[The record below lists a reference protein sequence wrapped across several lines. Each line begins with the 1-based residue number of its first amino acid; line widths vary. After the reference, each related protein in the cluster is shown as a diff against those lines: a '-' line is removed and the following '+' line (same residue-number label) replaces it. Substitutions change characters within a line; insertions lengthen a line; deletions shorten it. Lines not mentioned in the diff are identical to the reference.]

1 MSLLY
6 RENRETYTDSIGTTK
21 EYLNDLEMKC
31 ELVNRWNQMF
41 GSNVLSLSSISIEEN
56 PIKPYLKKVCVSKLG
71 EIDYIKENGFAQ
83 CIGYC
88 IEVSN

>member
-21 EYLNDLEMKC
+21 EYSNDLEMKC

-41 GSNVLSLSSISIEEN
+41 GSNVLSLNSISIEEN
-56 PIKPYLKKVCVSKLG
+56 PIKPYLKRYVFL
-71 EIDYIKENGFAQ
+71 N
-83 CIGYC
+83 
-88 IEVSN
+88 